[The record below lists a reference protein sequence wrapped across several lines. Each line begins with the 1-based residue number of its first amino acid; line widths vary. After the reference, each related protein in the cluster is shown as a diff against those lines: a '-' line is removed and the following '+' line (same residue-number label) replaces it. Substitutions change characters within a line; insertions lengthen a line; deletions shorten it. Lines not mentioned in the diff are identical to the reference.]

1 MVRVHEFD
9 RKSIHEIE
17 KMTIY
22 DKQAYISQLR
32 EYYVKLP
39 FDKTKLLRCERI
51 HKILVRIIGRA
62 ILWGIKID
70 VRGNEKFEEMC
81 SQIEHFKMH
90 YENVKV
96 LFFDAMT
103 DRLVVRYKET
113 RRRHPL
119 SDKLKDGS
127 VLSAVELER
136 ELLLPIKRTA
146 DYNIDTTYMS
156 NKQLRE
162 RIMSMFMEDTSQSIT
177 LTFMSFGFKYGI
189 PLEADLIMDVRCLP
203 NPFYIPELKHLT
215 GLDKDVRDYV
225 LESEETTEFLKRL
238 LSMLDF
244 SVPLYLKEGK
254 SELVVGIGCT
264 GGKHRSVTI
273 AMQLN
278 DHFREKGYRCVIQH
292 RDIDR

>member
-1 MVRVHEFD
+1 MEFVIITGMSGAGKTGALHVLEDIGYYCVDNLPSSLLSTLYRLCLKSEDDSMKRV
-9 RKSIHEIE
+9 
-17 KMTIY
+17 
-22 DKQAYISQLR
+22 A
-32 EYYVKLP
+32 V
-39 FDKTKLLRCERI
+39 
-51 HKILVRIIGRA
+51 VV
-62 ILWGIKID
+62 D

-119 SDKLKDGS
+119 SEKLKDGS

-189 PLEADLIMDVRCLP
+189 PQDADLVFDVRFLP
-203 NPFYIPELKHLT
+203 NPYYIDTLKEKTGNDPE
-215 GLDKDVRDYV
+215 VQDYV
-225 LESEETTEFLKRL
+225 MQNDKGPIFLEKLKDMVEFLIPNYIL
-238 LSMLDF
+238 
-244 SVPLYLKEGK
+244 EGK
-254 SELVVGIGCT
+254 NQLVIAIGCT
-264 GGKHRSVTI
+264 GGKHRSVTLANALYHTLETEESYGVRI
-273 AMQLN
+273 
-278 DHFREKGYRCVIQH
+278 EH
-292 RDIDR
+292 RDIGKDSITKRK